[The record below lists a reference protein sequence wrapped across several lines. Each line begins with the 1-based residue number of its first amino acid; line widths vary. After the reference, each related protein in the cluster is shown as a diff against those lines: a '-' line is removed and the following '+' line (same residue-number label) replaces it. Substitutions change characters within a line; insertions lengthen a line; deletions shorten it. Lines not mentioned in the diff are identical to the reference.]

1 MLKAEPDVAVE
12 VLNVRGQG
20 QVCLLC
26 EHASAFIPEA
36 YDSLGLEVDQRLSHA
51 AWDLGARDL
60 ALRLSAALDAPLV
73 ASRISRLVYDCN
85 RPPQAESATPERSE
99 LIEVPGNCDLSDAA
113 HQRRVDLAY
122 TPFCDAVSEL
132 LDARQAAGLPAAVV
146 TVHSFSPVYYGKKR
160 QVEIGILHGTD
171 SRLAD
176 AMLAQSD
183 SLPGRA
189 VLRNEPYGPEH
200 GVTHSLQLHAVS
212 RGLPNVMLEVR
223 NDLLS
228 DAIAV
233 QRLCDELV
241 LLLQQ
246 ALLELNEGCADA

>member
-12 VLNVRGQG
+12 VLNAGGQG

-36 YDSLGLEVDQRLSHA
+36 YDSLGLEVEQRLSHA
-51 AWDLGARDL
+51 VWDPGARNL

-85 RPPQAESATPERSE
+85 RPPSADSATSDKSE
-99 LIEVPGNCDLSDAA
+99 LIKVPGNRDLSDTAR
-113 HQRRVDLAY
+113 QQRVDLAY

-132 LDARQAAGLPAAVV
+132 LDSRQAAGQPTAVV

-160 QVEIGILHGTD
+160 QVEIGVLHDTD
-171 SRLAD
+171 TRLAD
-176 AMLAQSD
+176 AMLEQSD

-189 VLRNEPYGPEH
+189 VLRNEPYGPVH
-200 GVTHSLQLHAVS
+200 GVTHSLRLHAVS

-228 DAIAV
+228 DEVAV
-233 QRLCDELV
+233 QRICDELM

-246 ALLELNEGCADA
+246 ALLDLNEGSADA